1 MRTIADAM
9 AIIDSPLITTI
20 VGIIGAAA
28 ITVTGAVIGLFV
40 KVSSIAS
47 TVEAIQRD
55 IAEMSSDKDIMRW
68 SQWGPA
74 HETRS
79 YGKEVERRR

>member
-1 MRTIADAM
+1 MRIVADAM
-9 AIIDSPLITTI
+9 AVIDSPLVTTVI
-20 VGIIGAAA
+20 GIIGAAA
-28 ITVTGAVIGLFV
+28 IAVTGAVIGLFV
-40 KVSSIAS
+40 KVSAIAS
-47 TVEAIQRD
+47 TVAAMQRD
-55 IAEMSSDKDIMRW
+55 MAELANDKDVMRW

>member
-1 MRTIADAM
+1 MTNMADAM
-9 AIIDSPLITTI
+9 AIMDSPLITTV

-28 ITVTGAVIGLFV
+28 IAVTGAVIGLFI
-40 KVSSIAS
+40 KVSAIAS
-47 TVEAIQRD
+47 TVAAMQRD
-55 IAEMSSDKDIMRW
+55 MAEMASDKDIMRW

-74 HETRS
+74 HENRT